1 VEVFDMA
8 ENIVENRAEEIP
20 FSSII
25 AELLSANLKQKPN
38 KMKTFNNMYGVIAL
52 NIQDIEAA
60 VTLIFAGGRLRI
72 EPGIVGK
79 PDLIINSS
87 SEKVMSLNAINI
99 KFGLPYYFD
108 EAGKTVL
115 KQLASGELK
124 IKGMFA
130 HPILLTRLTKIMSVM

>member
-1 VEVFDMA
+1 MTET
-8 ENIVENRAEEIP
+8 IVDNRAEDVP
-20 FSSII
+20 FSFIL
-25 AELLSANLKQKPN
+25 AELLTSNLQQKPE
-38 KMKTFNNMYGVIAL
+38 KMGTFRRMYGVVGINL
-52 NIQDIEAA
+52 PDIEAA
-60 VTLIFAGGRLRI
+60 VTIIFAGGRARI

-79 PDLIINSS
+79 PDIIITSS
-87 SEKVMSLNAINI
+87 SDKVISLNSIAI

-108 EAGKTVL
+108 EAGMNVL